1 MYFIWVCKFTNN
13 FPYSKTFS
21 CEKGQ
26 FNVTSGNK
34 IQLGYGLIDAEAG
47 MRYLLDTLI
56 PSCIDGI
63 STTEQAEEAKA
74 TKKLCN
80 GKIIIEKN
88 GIRYNTVGQITK

>member
-1 MYFIWVCKFTNN
+1 
-13 FPYSKTFS
+13 
-21 CEKGQ
+21 
-26 FNVTSGNK
+26 
-34 IQLGYGLIDAEAG
+34 

-63 STTEQAEEAKA
+63 STTEQAEKAKA